1 MQAIDFSSI
10 GLSLVYFDSSVWRN
24 KFKRGEGDASNPFR
38 GCARFPRRAPVEIK
52 AQLRRRLR
60 SHPSTRATIET
71 KLRPRA
77 VQSLCL
83 YFFFIFFLFFFTH
96 AIPPRVSRWPVVISG
111 PGCAKTR
118 SSAHPSPFIFFS
130 PFLVSLFFWIFYLIF
145 LFTVEIDFCIAFF
158 LTTVSFSIRHEETWT
173 EAKLIGLMRGWKR
186 GAEREWSVLQQWKLG
201 FELIGLGGKSDWA
214 FFFPWKKCVL
224 FWIFFFFFWI
234 GKSVEDEFY
243 TRNFR

>member
-96 AIPPRVSRWPVVISG
+96 AIPLASLVDLGGHIRSRLRKNTFERASISF
-111 PGCAKTR
+111 
-118 SSAHPSPFIFFS
+118 H
-130 PFLVSLFFWIFYLIF
+130 
-145 LFTVEIDFCIAFF
+145 FF
-158 LTTVSFSIRHEETWT
+158 LSFSRF
-173 EAKLIGLMRGWKR
+173 
-186 GAEREWSVLQQWKLG
+186 S
-201 FELIGLGGKSDWA
+201 
-214 FFFPWKKCVL
+214 FF
-224 FWIFFFFFWI
+224 
-234 GKSVEDEFY
+234 
-243 TRNFR
+243 